1 MIRDQFYTKLLNS
14 VGKKLLLGSGETDR
28 NSLLTELKT
37 EKVHLFSIAIKTHNF
52 SGSYSLTATQTVV
65 TPPSSSDHLSICPP
79 PPPIEI
85 LNRLKRYLSPKTLFL
100 MYKTFILGSLI
111 YGILVWGYSTD
122 RLFNRQKRA
131 VRLIS
136 KSKFNAHTDLIFKK
150 STYSKNRRFAYTT
163 CIEMFSPAY
172 P

>member
-1 MIRDQFYTKLLNS
+1 MF
-14 VGKKLLLGSGETDR
+14 
-28 NSLLTELKT
+28 
-37 EKVHLFSIAIKTHNF
+37 LFSNRFKNEDNSSLDPLAEFHLKWQHHVNSIANKISK
-52 SGSYSLTATQTVV
+52 Y
-65 TPPSSSDHLSICPP
+65 
-79 PPPIEI
+79 IEI

-136 KSKFNAHTDLIFKK
+136 KSKFNAHTDLIL
-150 STYSKNRRFAYTT
+150 KNLQILK
-163 CIEMFSPAY
+163 IEDLHILHVLKCFHQLIHNNIPVYFCTNMTLTQHSHVHSY
-172 P
+172 QTRIDKNL